1 MNVLSL
7 FLLLAIVAAAALIVR
22 HRREQR
28 LLQAQVGDYTVR
40 ELLDIKLAAYRQ
52 TYGTATMAVND
63 LVTRADAQQ
72 LMPEEV
78 SREIIR
84 ALPQSSLAMTRFKT
98 IPMSRKQTRMPILTA
113 LAQAFFV
120 AGDTGLK
127 QTTKEAWG
135 GKFLEAEEIA
145 VIVPIPNAVLDD
157 SEYDMWDTIKPDL
170 IEAAGALVD
179 AAVLF
184 GTGKPASWGP
194 AIVPGA
200 AAAGNTIT
208 RGAVAGRNVA
218 GDANALMRLVAA
230 DGHPITGHVADSLL
244 EFDLQGL
251 NDSQG
256 RPVFTQNLSERAG
269 DKALYGRPFTYL
281 NNGAWD
287 STQADLITGDWTQAL
302 LGMRQDIT
310 FSIHTEGVLSDA
322 LGAVVLNL
330 MQQDSAAMRMTL
342 RLGYQVA
349 NPISRRTAALAAAS
363 RFPFAALRPV
373 GFVGA

>member
-1 MNVLSL
+1 
-7 FLLLAIVAAAALIVR
+7 
-22 HRREQR
+22 
-28 LLQAQVGDYTVR
+28 
-40 ELLDIKLAAYRQ
+40 
-52 TYGTATMAVND
+52 MAVND
-63 LVTRADAQQ
+63 LVTRGDAQQ

-84 ALPQSSLAMTRFKT
+84 SLPQSSLAMSRFKT
-98 IPMSRKQTRMPILTA
+98 LPMSRKQTRMPILSA
-113 LAQAFFV
+113 LAQAYFIS
-120 AGDTGLK
+120 GDTGLK
-127 QTTKEAWG
+127 QTTKEAWA

-145 VIVPIPNAVLDD
+145 VIVPIPQAVLDD
-157 SEYDMWDTIKPDL
+157 TDYDLFNEIKPDL
-170 IEAAGALVD
+170 IEAAGALID

-184 GTGKPASWGP
+184 GTGKPSTWGP

-200 AAAGNTIT
+200 AAAGNTLT

-230 DGHPITGHVADSLL
+230 DGHPITGFVADSLL

-256 RPVFTQNLSERAG
+256 RPVFTQNLQEQAAG
-269 DKALYGRPFTYL
+269 KALYGRPFTYL

-287 STQADLITGDWTQAL
+287 PTQADLIAGDWTQAI

-310 FSIHTEGVLSDA
+310 FSVHTEGVITDA
-322 LGAVVLNL
+322 AGVVVLNL
-330 MQQDSAAMRMTL
+330 MQQDSAALRMVMRV
-342 RLGYQVA
+342 GYQVA
-349 NPISRRTAALAAAS
+349 NPISRRAAAVAAAN

>member
-1 MNVLSL
+1 MNVLL
-7 FLLLAIVAAAALIVR
+7 ILALLTALAVVGAVR

-28 LLQAQVGDYTVR
+28 VLNATVGGYTVA
-40 ELLDIKLAAYRQ
+40 ELLAVKRAAY
-52 TYGTATMAVND
+52 GAATMAVND
-63 LVTRADAQQ
+63 LITRADAQQ

-78 SREIIR
+78 SRDIIR
-84 ALPQSSLAMTRFKT
+84 ALPQSSLAMTRFRT
-98 IPMSRKQTRMPILTA
+98 LPMSRKQTRMPILTA

-120 AGDTGLK
+120 SGDTGLK

-157 SEYDMWDTIKPDL
+157 SDYDMWAAIKPDL

-184 GTGKPASWGP
+184 GTGKPSSWGP

-208 RGAVAGRNVA
+208 RGAVAGRNLA

-230 DGHPITGHVADSLL
+230 DGHPITGFVGDSLL

-251 NDSQG
+251 NDTNG
-256 RPVFTQNLSERAG
+256 RPVFTQNLQESAANSG
-269 DKALYGRPFTYL
+269 LYGRPFTWL

-287 STQADLITGDWTQAL
+287 STQADLIAGDWTQAI

-310 FSIHTEGVLSDA
+310 FSIHTDGVLSDS

-330 MQQDSAAMRMTL
+330 MQQDSAALRMVL
-342 RLGYQVA
+342 RVGYQVA
-349 NPISRRTAALAAAS
+349 NPITRRTAALPAAN

>member
-7 FLLLAIVAAAALIVR
+7 FLLLAIAGTIALIVR

-28 LLQAQVGDYTVR
+28 VLSARVNGYTVA
-40 ELLDIKLAAYRQ
+40 ELLAVKRAA
-52 TYGTATMAVND
+52 YGTATMAVND
-63 LVTRADAQQ
+63 LITRADAQQ

-98 IPMSRKQTRMPILTA
+98 LPMSRKQTRMPILTA

-157 SEYDMWDTIKPDL
+157 SEFDMWETIKPDL
-170 IEAAGALVD
+170 IEAAGALID
-179 AAVLF
+179 AAALF
-184 GTGKPASWGP
+184 GTGKPTSWGP

-218 GDANALMRLVAA
+218 GDANALMRLVAG
-230 DGHPITGHVADSLL
+230 DGHPITGFVADSLL

-251 NDSQG
+251 NDTQG
-256 RPVFTQNLSERAG
+256 RPIFTQNLQEGAQNRG
-269 DKALYGRPFTYL
+269 LYGRPFTYL

-287 STQADLITGDWTQAL
+287 PTQADLIAGDWTQAIM
-302 LGMRQDIT
+302 GMRQDIT
-310 FSIHTEGVLSDA
+310 FSIHTDGVLSDA

-330 MQQDSAAMRMTL
+330 MQQDSAALRMVMRV
-342 RLGYQVA
+342 GYQVA
-349 NPISRRTAALAAAS
+349 NPITRRSAAVAAAN